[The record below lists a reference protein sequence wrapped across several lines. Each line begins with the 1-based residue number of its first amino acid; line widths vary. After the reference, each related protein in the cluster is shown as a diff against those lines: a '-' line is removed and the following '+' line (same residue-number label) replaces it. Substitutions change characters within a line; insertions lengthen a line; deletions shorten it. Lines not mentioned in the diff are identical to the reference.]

1 MDIRWFAVSNI
12 HEAHRLRDMGIK
24 GEILILGYTPP
35 ENAKWLTRL
44 DIIQACTELSY
55 AKALSENADGKV
67 RIHAAIDT
75 GMTRIGLHGEPTRYT
90 VSLKRYRSLKTL
102 RWRAFSPTMRWLT
115 A

>member
-35 ENAKWLTRL
+35 ENAKRLTRL

-75 GMTRIGLHGEPTRYT
+75 GMTRIVFTGKPTRYT

-115 A
+115 V